1 VKTALAVSLYRH
13 PELGSGSIVP
23 HARPYRFK
31 TQPRRH
37 ILPMRIMLVDKVDL
51 PRPMPVLQL
60 LLPRNGSDHVSKQ
73 FIMNKAIDRVFG
85 RVPRRQVVAM
95 LIDALGQVRGHA
107 YVSRA
112 VKFAGQN
119 IDTGLFLF
127 SHRLNNAAK
136 WTLKQVQGDGVRKN
150 QLRVQNLCHPELVS
164 GSIGRLVQST
174 LRGRGE
180 HHD

>member
-1 VKTALAVSLYRH
+1 VSNLRPSYHRH

-23 HARPYRFK
+23 HALSYRLK
-31 TQPRRH
+31 PQPRRH
-37 ILPMRIMLVDKVDL
+37 ILPMRIMLVDEVDL

-60 LLPRNGSDHVSKQ
+60 LLTRNRRCHVGEQ

-95 LIDALGQVRGHA
+95 LIDTLGQVRRHA

-119 IDTGLFLF
+119 IDAGLFLF

-150 QLRVQNLCHPELVS
+150 QRRVQNPRHPELVS
-164 GSIGRLVQST
+164 GSIGRPAQFR
-174 LRGRGE
+174 LRGRNSQ
-180 HHD
+180 